1 MKKNKFQKLLATPL
15 LWSTTLMLALML
27 AFVSCNDEEITPD
40 VPTIEVDQPAI
51 SVTKEGGEF
60 QVNVT
65 ANRAW
70 NVEIPNDV
78 NWILANPTSG
88 SNNGEFTLTV
98 APNSSDDE
106 RSATIRVKTSTIAT
120 LITVVQNG
128 LEVIWLEHMGTMSTS
143 SPWPSVAEFTG
154 WTKGGVG
161 GGNATYEG
169 TNTSVRTSV
178 ASSTNHYDGASG
190 TNNIFF
196 GGAPATFIAKNI
208 EISGVATA
216 TLSFGISKVKYTTT
230 NVWDPFA
237 AGDLKVSFSTDGGTS
252 WEDADW
258 NFVNEPAGESTTT
271 WALVK
276 AVIPTTGVSSLA
288 FKWECSVASAVRL
301 DDMKL
306 VGGGSGGGSSLS
318 LSPSPVNASF
328 DAGSTT
334 VNVSSNTSWT
344 VTPDASNTWCTVNT
358 TAGSNNGSFVVSYT
372 ENTGTAARTATI
384 TVKTTDN
391 AVTRM
396 LVVKQNAAG
405 SGGDA
410 IWYEDAGTTATS
422 SPYPLIA
429 EFTSWTKGGSG
440 GAGVTYEGN
449 NASVRPSVSSAGQ
462 YDGASGPNSIFFG
475 AAPSSFIVK
484 NIAISGIETATLSF
498 GASKVKY
505 TTTNVWDPFVDGDLI
520 ISYSTDGG
528 TTWNPTNW
536 KFNTPPAAEGTV
548 TWAVAN
554 TVVPTSG
561 ATTLAFKW
569 DCNFASAIRID
580 DMKLIS
586 GGTVDEGSV
595 LTLSPT
601 TVNAPATAGS
611 TPVNVTSNTSWTVT
625 PDAGNTWCTVSPT
638 TGSNNGALTISYTEN
653 TGAARTATITVK
665 TNDNAVTRL
674 LTVEQAGKEAG
685 VLYYENIGNT
695 PVSGNTN
702 IAGWDGW
709 LKQGQPTATYTS
721 STSTV
726 NIRITGVS
734 GGYDEASAGNNVFFG
749 AGVPNSFTI
758 SGLNTAGATD
768 LVLKFGVS
776 NNVTTNLDTDLF
788 KVEQS
793 TDGNTWTPIAYTAVN
808 ASTGSWKVGTSGTGQ
823 IPASATLSLR
833 FTCEVASTYR
843 LDDIKILGEGGG
855 TTTPTLEVAPSSLSF
870 VAAGEAKTFA
880 ITSNTD
886 WTVTVPSADTWC
898 QVSPASGNNNGNV
911 NVTTTAN
918 GGTTARST
926 TITISGTGVANKTVT
941 VSQAATGGGS
951 ATNLLLN
958 PSFEDFD
965 GEVPDHWIHYTATP
979 VKITTGAHDGAN
991 AIKITGDGAT
1001 GNLQQTIAGIE
1012 PGATYEVSFWYKDN
1026 TKGASSSQGFRI
1038 WSNFVNGSGGNITP
1052 PTGDGLQPD
1061 AFEPVGSTWTK
1072 YTISVTAP
1080 TEAAS
1085 FLFRVRA
1092 TNGQTAIIDNG
1103 SFVKTSGGTPTPMLT
1118 VSPSS
1123 LSFVATGE
1131 AKTFAITSNTDWT
1144 VTVPGA
1150 DTWCQVSPG
1159 SGNNN
1164 GNVSVTTTANSGAAR
1179 NTTITISG
1187 TGVADKTVTVSQ
1199 AATSGGSSD
1208 ILAEWDFSLG
1218 SSSSH
1223 TVSGGTYTSTDGSNS
1238 ALSTTATGAFNY
1250 VTAASPAN
1258 NYVVVNGGWEAVDR
1272 YWHMEIPVT
1281 SYTGGD
1287 VEISFY
1293 AQSSG
1298 TGPRDFAVEWSANG
1312 SSWSTATAAEEYTL
1326 GSSSAAKS
1334 ITITTSGLTNKLYLR
1349 LRVNSITN
1357 VNGTGNI
1364 ATGGTS
1370 RITGKLTV
1378 EKAAG
1383 TPTPTL
1389 TVSPSS
1395 LSFVAAGEPKTFA
1408 ITSNTAWTVTVPGA
1422 DTWCQVSPGTGSN
1435 NGNITVTTTTNT
1447 GAARN
1452 TTITVSG
1459 TGVTNQTVTV
1469 SQDAAASGGGNYTAA
1484 WNMTG
1489 IPNWGDSPMTVSSN
1503 TSTDV
1508 TIGGLTKVGFTTSGS
1523 PGANN
1528 WGGVDFSGNLEA
1540 NRVSAPVKSATFTMS
1555 STKKLSVTELKAIIR
1570 LTATGPI
1577 NTSIQYSFDGTNFT
1591 EADVIAF
1598 AKPSSTTTF
1607 PIQTIDLSGIAA
1619 LQNITAGTTV
1629 TIRIVPYFPSGATAS
1644 AGNWYLNSANA
1655 TTDALIVSGTTSN

>member
-51 SVTKEGGEF
+51 NVTKDGGEF

-78 NWILANPTSG
+78 NWILASPTSG
-88 SNNGEFTLTV
+88 GNNGEFTLTV
-98 APNSSDDE
+98 APNSGDDE
-106 RSATIRVKTSTIAT
+106 RSATIRVKTSTIAAQLT
-120 LITVVQNG
+120 IVQNG
-128 LEVIWLEHMGTMSTS
+128 LEVIWLENMGSMSTS

-154 WTKGGVG
+154 WTKGGIG

-169 TNTSVRTSV
+169 TNTSIRTSV

-196 GGAPATFIAKNI
+196 GGAPATFIAKGI
-208 EISGVATA
+208 EISGVQTA
-216 TLSFGISKVKYTTT
+216 TLSFGISKVKYTTA

-252 WEDADW
+252 WEEADW
-258 NFVNEPAGESTTT
+258 EFINEPASESTTT

-288 FKWECSVASAVRL
+288 FKWECNVASAVRL

-334 VNVSSNTSWT
+334 INVNSNTSWT
-344 VTPDASNTWCTVNT
+344 VTPDASNTWCTVST
-358 TAGSNNGSFVVSYT
+358 TSGNNNGSFAVNYT

-396 LVVKQNAAG
+396 LVVNQSAPGGSANTIWYENAGTTASQNPQWPNVAEYDGWLKDGIGGANVEYAAEGGAVSVRSNSSSSGYANASGSCNVMMAAAG
-405 SGGDA
+405 ASFVVKNIELNEATTLTLSFGANESNEVLTLFYSTDGTSWTNLPFSKSTNTWGLVENIVFDVPDGSTNLHLKFTATTTTYGTRVDDMKLVGGGAAGGSSLSLSPSPINATAAAGNTSVNVTSNTDWTITPDASNTWCTITPALTGSNNGSFVVNYTANTGAARTATITVKTNDNAVTRMLVVNQSAPDGSAEA
-410 IWYEDAGTTATS
+410 IWYEDGGSTAS
-422 SPYPLIA
+422 SGNPLVSA
-429 EFTSWTKGGSG
+429 YTDWTKGGSG
-440 GAGVTYEGN
+440 GSGVTYEGTN
-449 NASVRPSVSSAGQ
+449 TSVRTSVNSAGH
-462 YDGASGPNSIFFG
+462 YDGASGINSVFFG

-520 ISYSTDGG
+520 LSYSTDGG
-528 TTWNPTNW
+528 TSWNPVNW
-536 KFNTPPAAEGTV
+536 TIATPPAAEGSV
-548 TWAVAN
+548 TWAVAS
-554 TVVPTSG
+554 TVVPTAG
-561 ATTLAFKW
+561 ATTLALKW
-569 DCNFASAIRID
+569 ECNIASAVRID
-580 DMKLIS
+580 DMKLVS
-586 GGTVDEGSV
+586 GGTS
-595 LTLSPT
+595 
-601 TVNAPATAGS
+601 
-611 TPVNVTSNTSWTVT
+611 
-625 PDAGNTWCTVSPT
+625 
-638 TGSNNGALTISYTEN
+638 
-653 TGAARTATITVK
+653 
-665 TNDNAVTRL
+665 
-674 LTVEQAGKEAG
+674 
-685 VLYYENIGNT
+685 
-695 PVSGNTN
+695 
-702 IAGWDGW
+702 
-709 LKQGQPTATYTS
+709 
-721 STSTV
+721 
-726 NIRITGVS
+726 
-734 GGYDEASAGNNVFFG
+734 
-749 AGVPNSFTI
+749 
-758 SGLNTAGATD
+758 
-768 LVLKFGVS
+768 
-776 NNVTTNLDTDLF
+776 
-788 KVEQS
+788 
-793 TDGNTWTPIAYTAVN
+793 
-808 ASTGSWKVGTSGTGQ
+808 
-823 IPASATLSLR
+823 
-833 FTCEVASTYR
+833 
-843 LDDIKILGEGGG
+843 
-855 TTTPTLEVAPSSLSF
+855 TTPTLNVSPSSLSF
-870 VAAGEAKTFA
+870 VAAGETKAFA

-898 QVSPASGNNNGNV
+898 QVSPGSGSNNGNI

-918 GGTTARST
+918 GGATARST

-941 VSQAATGGGS
+941 ISQAATGGGS

-965 GEVPDHWIHYTATP
+965 SEVPDHWIHYTATP
-979 VKITTGAHDGAN
+979 TKITTGAHDGAN
-991 AIKITGDGAT
+991 AIKITGDAAT

-1072 YTISVTAP
+1072 YTVSVTAP
-1080 TEAAS
+1080 ADAAS

-1092 TNGQTAIIDNG
+1092 TNAQTAIVDNG
-1103 SFVKTSGGTPTPMLT
+1103 SFVKTSGGTPTPFLT

-1123 LSFVATGE
+1123 LSFVTAGE
-1131 AKTFAITSNTDWT
+1131 TKTFAITSNTDWT
-1144 VTVPGA
+1144 VTSS
-1150 DTWCQVSPG
+1150 DSWCQVSPG

-1164 GNVSVTTTANSGAAR
+1164 GNINVTTTANSGAAR

-1218 SSSSH
+1218 PSSSH

-1238 ALSTTATGAFNY
+1238 ILSTTATGTFNY
-1250 VTAASPAN
+1250 VTNANPAN
-1258 NYVVVNGGWEAVDR
+1258 NYVVATGWEAVGR
-1272 YWHMEIPVT
+1272 HWLMTIPVS
-1281 SYTGGD
+1281 SYAGGD
-1287 VEISFY
+1287 VTVSFRP
-1293 AQSSG
+1293 QSSN
-1298 TGPRDFAVEWSANG
+1298 TGPKEFALEWSADG
-1312 SSWSTATAAEEYTL
+1312 STWSTATSAEQYIVTNNANLNE
-1326 GSSSAAKS
+1326 A
-1334 ITITTSGLTNKLYLR
+1334 ITITTSGLTSHLYIR
-1349 LRVNSITN
+1349 LRVTSTVSAND
-1357 VNGTGNI
+1357 
-1364 ATGGTS
+1364 ATVVSGGTS

-1378 EKAAG
+1378 EKSTGG

-1389 TVSPSS
+1389 TVAPSS
-1395 LSFVAAGEPKTFA
+1395 LNFIAAGEPKTFA

-1422 DTWCQVSPGTGSN
+1422 DTWCQVSSGSGN
-1435 NGNITVTTTTNT
+1435 NDGNITVTTTANT

-1459 TGVTNQTVTV
+1459 TGVANQTVTV
-1469 SQDAAASGGGNYTAA
+1469 SQDAAASGGGDDYTAA
-1484 WNMTG
+1484 WNMFG
-1489 IPNWGDSPMTVSSN
+1489 IPTWGDSPMAISSN

-1540 NRVSAPVKSATFTMS
+1540 NRVSAPVKYATFTMS
-1555 STKKLSVTELKAIIR
+1555 STKKLSVTEFKAIIR
-1570 LTATGPI
+1570 LTAAGPI
-1577 NTSIQYSFDGTNFT
+1577 NTSIQYSLDGTNFT

-1607 PIQTIDLSGIAA
+1607 PIQTIDLSGVAA
-1619 LQNITAGTTV
+1619 LQNITTGTTV
-1629 TIRIVPYFPSGATAS
+1629 TIRIVPYFPNGSTVS
-1644 AGNWYLNSANA
+1644 NGNWYLNSANA
-1655 TTDALIVSGTTSN
+1655 TTDAVIVSGTTSN